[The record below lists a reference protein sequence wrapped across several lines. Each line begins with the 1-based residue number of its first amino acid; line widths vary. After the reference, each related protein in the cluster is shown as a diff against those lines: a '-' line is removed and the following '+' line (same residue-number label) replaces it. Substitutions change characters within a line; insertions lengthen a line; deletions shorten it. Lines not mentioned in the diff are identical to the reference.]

1 MSSSHLESV
10 IIIEI
15 ELVFVRRV
23 HLWSEVIQPGAWGSR
38 IRLYDLPPNLDARVK
53 AFSGRLVVELEYQR
67 ILGIVV
73 RYAEVSNGVV
83 VVDEPVEARDKTRVK
98 LMLRHE
104 IFEEY
109 LWARHVARA
118 RVRIVLTKE
127 LRDTQS
133 KRRDRQHALLS
144 QLLGVCPVPGVL
156 GVQIVPR
163 LAGGS
168 ICVHLEVG
176 KIPPGLAH
184 VEQVSHS
191 VRNGRHELGLTPK
204 R

>member
-1 MSSSHLESV
+1 V
-10 IIIEI
+10 
-15 ELVFVRRV
+15 
-23 HLWSEVIQPGAWGSR
+23 
-38 IRLYDLPPNLDARVK
+38 
-53 AFSGRLVVELEYQR
+53 
-67 ILGIVV
+67 
-73 RYAEVSNGVV
+73 
-83 VVDEPVEARDKTRVK
+83 DKTRVK

-118 RVRIVLTKE
+118 RVRIVRTKE

-133 KRRDRQHALLS
+133 KSRERQHALLS

-191 VRNGRHELGLTPK
+191 VRSGRHELGLTPGGK
-204 R
+204 LPAHPASTRLPCYTTPNHLLHSCQPRLTPPPLRYARW

>member
-1 MSSSHLESV
+1 V
-10 IIIEI
+10 
-15 ELVFVRRV
+15 
-23 HLWSEVIQPGAWGSR
+23 
-38 IRLYDLPPNLDARVK
+38 
-53 AFSGRLVVELEYQR
+53 
-67 ILGIVV
+67 
-73 RYAEVSNGVV
+73 
-83 VVDEPVEARDKTRVK
+83 DKTRVK

-191 VRNGRHELGLTPK
+191 VRNGRHELGLTPSGK
-204 R
+204 LRARPASAQQSCDNPSMHCTAALPARQLHLLVMPMQKENASRADEAYSCNE